1 MNPMTLKLRNS
12 TRVAEVLG
20 AVAAFRKTNRKEMN
34 SEKSSSVCKQKYK
47 GIKRVHKLKYLL
59 GRKRRRLNY

>member
-1 MNPMTLKLRNS
+1 MVP
-12 TRVAEVLG
+12 
-20 AVAAFRKTNRKEMN
+20 FDKTDRKEMN

-59 GRKRRRLNY
+59 GRKRLRLNYRDKNEKSFMPKVE

>member
-1 MNPMTLKLRNS
+1 MVP
-12 TRVAEVLG
+12 
-20 AVAAFRKTNRKEMN
+20 FDKTDRKEMN

-59 GRKRRRLNY
+59 GRKRLRLNYRER